1 MKRRDFVTLLAAAAA
16 VAVPQRLR
24 AQQPRIATIGILVT
38 GNASPNEYLTGLREA
53 LRDVGLI
60 EGQNVRLEVRTA
72 EGRAGLLP
80 EKAAEL
86 VRLKVDVIVA
96 SLTPSVKAAK
106 EATSDIPIVMAP
118 AGDPLETG
126 LVASL
131 ARPGGN
137 VTGVSTAAAEVAGK
151 TIELIHEVFPSARRV
166 AVLANATDSFTK
178 PYLAQVEDGGRRTGL
193 AIETFMQRPDAPLEP
208 AFEAMRAKAADA
220 LIVQGTMSR
229 KEVVE
234 LAIKYRLASFG
245 SQRTWPMA
253 GGLMSYSASFAEMY
267 ALAAGYVDKIL
278 KGRKPADLPVAQPT
292 KFDLV
297 INMKTA
303 KALGLDDSGGVPGA
317 RRRGDRIGLRTFAR
331 HRDLPRL
338 HTGCLL
344 APTVRGA
351 LSPEELPDLPQ
362 QALELDRLGIEL
374 VASGLD
380 GFFARAGKRMRRQ
393 RDHGDVAGA
402 RVAFQPP
409 RRFPAV
415 DHRQVEVHQ
424 DQVRL
429 VLERG
434 RAALFAVL
442 RDQHLEFIQQ
452 LEPHLEHV
460 DVVVVVFDVEKSGHD
475 TAFAAAGAPSL
486 ATRRRMRAMSSEG

>member
-16 VAVPQRLR
+16 VAVPRRLR
-24 AQQPRIATIGILVT
+24 AQQPRIATIGVLVT

-137 VTGVSTAAAEVAGK
+137 VTGVSTAAAELAGK

-278 KGRKPADLPVAQPT
+278 KGRTPADLPVAQPT

-303 KALGLDDSGGVPGA
+303 KALGVTIPEAFL
-317 RRRGDRIGLRTFAR
+317 
-331 HRDLPRL
+331 
-338 HTGCLL
+338 
-344 APTVRGA
+344 VRA
-351 LSPEELPDLPQ
+351 DEV
-362 QALELDRLGIEL
+362 IE
-374 VASGLD
+374 
-380 GFFARAGKRMRRQ
+380 
-393 RDHGDVAGA
+393 
-402 RVAFQPP
+402 
-409 RRFPAV
+409 
-415 DHRQVEVHQ
+415 
-424 DQVRL
+424 
-429 VLERG
+429 
-434 RAALFAVL
+434 
-442 RDQHLEFIQQ
+442 
-452 LEPHLEHV
+452 
-460 DVVVVVFDVEKSGHD
+460 
-475 TAFAAAGAPSL
+475 
-486 ATRRRMRAMSSEG
+486 

>member
-1 MKRRDFVTLLAAAAA
+1 
-16 VAVPQRLR
+16 
-24 AQQPRIATIGILVT
+24 
-38 GNASPNEYLTGLREA
+38 
-53 LRDVGLI
+53 
-60 EGQNVRLEVRTA
+60 
-72 EGRAGLLP
+72 
-80 EKAAEL
+80 

-118 AGDPLETG
+118 AGDPLQTG

-193 AIETFMQRPDAPLEP
+193 AIEAFVQRPDAPLEP

-278 KGRKPADLPVAQPT
+278 KGRTPADLPVAQPT

-303 KALGLDDSGGVPGA
+303 KALGVTFPNRASCA
-317 RRRGDRIGLRTFAR
+317 RRRGDRNER
-331 HRDLPRL
+331 
-338 HTGCLL
+338 
-344 APTVRGA
+344 
-351 LSPEELPDLPQ
+351 
-362 QALELDRLGIEL
+362 
-374 VASGLD
+374 
-380 GFFARAGKRMRRQ
+380 RA
-393 RDHGDVAGA
+393 HATAG
-402 RVAFQPP
+402 VHHPP
-409 RRFPAV
+409 RRRGDFRLHRAQCCGRPA
-415 DHRQVEVHQ
+415 
-424 DQVRL
+424 
-429 VLERG
+429 G
-434 RAALFAVL
+434 
-442 RDQHLEFIQQ
+442 IG
-452 LEPHLEHV
+452 EPTC
-460 DVVVVVFDVEKSGHD
+460 SQ
-475 TAFAAAGAPSL
+475 
-486 ATRRRMRAMSSEG
+486 RRRCSRS

>member
-1 MKRRDFVTLLAAAAA
+1 MTMKRRDFVTLLAAAAA

-24 AQQPRIATIGILVT
+24 AQQPRIATIGVLVT

-86 VRLKVDVIVA
+86 VRLKVDLIVA

-166 AVLANATDSFTK
+166 AVLANATNSFTK

-193 AIETFMQRPDAPLEP
+193 AIEAFLQRPDAPLEP

-234 LAIKYRLASFG
+234 LAIKYRLASSG

-253 GGLMSYSASFAEMY
+253 GGLSH
-267 ALAAGYVDKIL
+267 I
-278 KGRKPADLPVAQPT
+278 
-292 KFDLV
+292 
-297 INMKTA
+297 
-303 KALGLDDSGGVPGA
+303 
-317 RRRGDRIGLRTFAR
+317 
-331 HRDLPRL
+331 
-338 HTGCLL
+338 
-344 APTVRGA
+344 
-351 LSPEELPDLPQ
+351 PQ
-362 QALELDRLGIEL
+362 
-374 VASGLD
+374 
-380 GFFARAGKRMRRQ
+380 
-393 RDHGDVAGA
+393 
-402 RVAFQPP
+402 
-409 RRFPAV
+409 
-415 DHRQVEVHQ
+415 
-424 DQVRL
+424 
-429 VLERG
+429 
-434 RAALFAVL
+434 VL
-442 RDQHLEFIQQ
+442 RRCMRWRR
-452 LEPHLEHV
+452 
-460 DVVVVVFDVEKSGHD
+460 
-475 TAFAAAGAPSL
+475 
-486 ATRRRMRAMSSEG
+486 ATSTRSSKGERPPICRSRSPRNSTW

>member
-1 MKRRDFVTLLAAAAA
+1 
-16 VAVPQRLR
+16 
-24 AQQPRIATIGILVT
+24 
-38 GNASPNEYLTGLREA
+38 
-53 LRDVGLI
+53 
-60 EGQNVRLEVRTA
+60 
-72 EGRAGLLP
+72 
-80 EKAAEL
+80 
-86 VRLKVDVIVA
+86 
-96 SLTPSVKAAK
+96 
-106 EATSDIPIVMAP
+106 MAP

-253 GGLMSYSASFAEMY
+253 GGLMSASFAEMY
-267 ALAAGYVDKIL
+267 ALAAGYVDKVL

-303 KALGLDDSGGVPGA
+303 KALGLTIPEA
-317 RRRGDRIGLRTFAR
+317 FL
-331 HRDLPRL
+331 
-338 HTGCLL
+338 
-344 APTVRGA
+344 VRA
-351 LSPEELPDLPQ
+351 D
-362 QALELDRLGIEL
+362 AVIE
-374 VASGLD
+374 
-380 GFFARAGKRMRRQ
+380 
-393 RDHGDVAGA
+393 
-402 RVAFQPP
+402 
-409 RRFPAV
+409 
-415 DHRQVEVHQ
+415 
-424 DQVRL
+424 
-429 VLERG
+429 
-434 RAALFAVL
+434 
-442 RDQHLEFIQQ
+442 
-452 LEPHLEHV
+452 
-460 DVVVVVFDVEKSGHD
+460 
-475 TAFAAAGAPSL
+475 
-486 ATRRRMRAMSSEG
+486 

>member
-72 EGRAGLLP
+72 EGRAGLVP

-131 ARPGGN
+131 ARPGGH

-151 TIELIHEVFPSARRV
+151 TIELIHELFPSARRV
-166 AVLANATDSFTK
+166 AVLANATNSFTK

-303 KALGLDDSGGVPGA
+303 KALGLTIPEA
-317 RRRGDRIGLRTFAR
+317 FL
-331 HRDLPRL
+331 
-338 HTGCLL
+338 
-344 APTVRGA
+344 VRA
-351 LSPEELPDLPQ
+351 D
-362 QALELDRLGIEL
+362 AVIE
-374 VASGLD
+374 
-380 GFFARAGKRMRRQ
+380 
-393 RDHGDVAGA
+393 
-402 RVAFQPP
+402 
-409 RRFPAV
+409 
-415 DHRQVEVHQ
+415 
-424 DQVRL
+424 
-429 VLERG
+429 
-434 RAALFAVL
+434 
-442 RDQHLEFIQQ
+442 
-452 LEPHLEHV
+452 
-460 DVVVVVFDVEKSGHD
+460 
-475 TAFAAAGAPSL
+475 
-486 ATRRRMRAMSSEG
+486 

>member
-1 MKRRDFVTLLAAAAA
+1 
-16 VAVPQRLR
+16 
-24 AQQPRIATIGILVT
+24 
-38 GNASPNEYLTGLREA
+38 
-53 LRDVGLI
+53 
-60 EGQNVRLEVRTA
+60 
-72 EGRAGLLP
+72 
-80 EKAAEL
+80 

-118 AGDPLETG
+118 AGDPLQTG

-193 AIETFMQRPDAPLEP
+193 AIEAFVQRPDAPLEP

-234 LAIKYRLASFG
+234 LRLASFG

-278 KGRKPADLPVAQPT
+278 KGRTPADLPVAQPT

-297 INMKTA
+297 INLKTA
-303 KALGLDDSGGVPGA
+303 KALGATIPEAFL
-317 RRRGDRIGLRTFAR
+317 
-331 HRDLPRL
+331 
-338 HTGCLL
+338 
-344 APTVRGA
+344 VRA
-351 LSPEELPDLPQ
+351 DEV
-362 QALELDRLGIEL
+362 IE
-374 VASGLD
+374 
-380 GFFARAGKRMRRQ
+380 
-393 RDHGDVAGA
+393 
-402 RVAFQPP
+402 
-409 RRFPAV
+409 
-415 DHRQVEVHQ
+415 
-424 DQVRL
+424 
-429 VLERG
+429 
-434 RAALFAVL
+434 
-442 RDQHLEFIQQ
+442 
-452 LEPHLEHV
+452 
-460 DVVVVVFDVEKSGHD
+460 
-475 TAFAAAGAPSL
+475 
-486 ATRRRMRAMSSEG
+486 